1 VPFARPFVFFGARRK
16 PGTPRWRRHSRRHH
30 EGHCGTGGRP
40 EGVGWS
46 ALTPPPKPPPPPP
59 CIACTPTQRAK
70 PRGPSMCFS
79 DRLPRNL
86 ALRSYRHRP
95 VGSGE
100 MRNFLSEHSGAFDPD
115 EVHTLVATM
124 LHSIRHGRPFK
135 PAEWSTRRLRPKCGR
150 YSQNILLPPQC
161 TVSVT
166 TPDGAPL
173 ALAQSNRTRPI
184 RCAKPLEPKSP
195 RVSGMGLDF
204 AETVRPRTAP
214 PGSLHF

>member
-1 VPFARPFVFFGARRK
+1 MVSSHAA
-16 PGTPRWRRHSRRHH
+16 T
-30 EGHCGTGGRP
+30 EAAT
-40 EGVGWS
+40 
-46 ALTPPPKPPPPPP
+46 AAPP

-79 DRLPRNL
+79 DRLPRN
-86 ALRSYRHRP
+86 
-95 VGSGE
+95 
-100 MRNFLSEHSGAFDPD
+100 F
-115 EVHTLVATM
+115 ATM

-135 PAEWSTRRLRPKCGR
+135 PAEWSTRRLKP
-150 YSQNILLPPQC
+150 
-161 TVSVT
+161 
-166 TPDGAPL
+166 PDGALL